1 MCLFMIFTD
10 TKTSILLKLKLGV
23 LILLPV
29 FISCSPHT
37 TNKNITPLVT
47 GNASYSLTSEGI
59 QSQNQWWK
67 AFNDPV
73 MDSLIEEALSA
84 NLNLKQIHARIEQ
97 TVAADKQ
104 AASFMFP
111 ELNAGASAKK
121 EWEAHSKAENT
132 YNTSLS
138 LSWEIDLWD
147 RISSSQKAALHN
159 IIATREELE
168 AAALVLSAGVG
179 ETYLQIIEQG
189 LQLSLLD
196 QQIKVGETFLE
207 LIELR
212 FSYGESSVV
221 DVYQQR
227 QLLAS
232 TRSQVPVV
240 KSSLRTLK
248 NRLHVQLGRSPGNMD
263 MKVAGDFPTLSKL
276 PLTGIPVNLLQNRPD
291 LRRIY
296 NEMIAIDYG
305 VAEAV
310 ADRFPQIQL
319 GGSAG
324 FTNGFSTEDRLMTLL
339 LQAIAPVIDWD
350 RRSSEVKK
358 REALFREELARYS
371 ESYLVAIEEV
381 ENALW
386 QEKYQLELLKA
397 LEDQISIARSNLNET
412 RNRYQQGLTDYLPVL
427 TALQSLQRLERDIL
441 SGRRQLISI
450 RILLHRSL
458 GGSRLMA
465 RAESVENAKTNISE
479 GVVK

>member
-1 MCLFMIFTD
+1 MYVLVVFTD
-10 TKTSILLKLKLGV
+10 TKASILLALKLCV
-23 LILLPV
+23 LVLLPV
-29 FISCSPHT
+29 LISCNPNT
-37 TNKNITPLVT
+37 TNKNLTPLVS

-59 QSQNQWWK
+59 QSQIRWWE
-67 AFNDPV
+67 ALNDPV
-73 MDSLIEEALSA
+73 LGSLIEDALSA

-111 ELNAGASAKK
+111 ELNAGASEKK
-121 EWEAHSKAENT
+121 EWEADNKANNT

-138 LSWEIDLWD
+138 LSWEIDLWG
-147 RISSSQKAALHN
+147 RISSARNAALHD
-159 IIATREELE
+159 IMATREELE
-168 AAALVLSAGVG
+168 AAALLLSAGVA
-179 ETYLQIIEQG
+179 ETYFQIIEQD
-189 LQLSLLD
+189 LQLLLLD

-212 FSYGESSVV
+212 FGYGESSVV

-240 KSSLRTLK
+240 KSRLRTLE
-248 NRLHVQLGRSPGNMD
+248 NRLQVQLGRSPGD
-263 MKVAGDFPTLSKL
+263 LTMKVAEDFPELPTLPSS
-276 PLTGIPVNLLQNRPD
+276 GIPVNLLQNRPD

-296 NEMIAIDYG
+296 NEMTAIDYR

-310 ADRFPQIQL
+310 ADRFPKIQL

-324 FTNGFSTEDRLMTLL
+324 FTNGFSTEDRLINLL
-339 LQAIAPVIDWD
+339 LQAVAPVIDWD
-350 RRSSEVKK
+350 RRSSEVRK
-358 REALFREELARYS
+358 REAMFREKLARYS

-386 QEKYQLELLKA
+386 QEKYQLDLLQA
-397 LEDQISIARSNLNET
+397 LEKQISIARSNLNET

-450 RILLHRSL
+450 RILLYRSL

-465 RAESVENAKTNISE
+465 RAESVESAKINISE
-479 GVVK
+479 GVAK